1 MRATPLDRSRILIT
15 GGSGFIGTNTVQSC
29 LERGADTIV
38 SADVVSPKL
47 PEHNSLWR
55 KVDITDR
62 DAVRELFDDVQPT
75 HLVHLGAR
83 TDLHGRSLRDYAAN
97 LEGVQNVVE
106 AAAQSRSLEAS
117 IFASSRMVCEISYI
131 PQSDDDY
138 CPPNFYGQ
146 SKVEGELIV
155 RGAELGHRWTIVRP
169 TSIWGPHFGV
179 PYRDFFISV
188 LAGRYVHPRGERIEK
203 SFGYVGNTVHQIL
216 RLLHEPQTTIHRKTL
231 YLADYEPLDV
241 WEFAQEICAYAG
253 RRRVRTAPVT
263 LLRAA
268 ALLGDGLQR
277 ARIMK
282 DAPLTSF
289 RLRNLRTRMVYDLS
303 ELSAAVGP
311 LPFTRTDGVQATL
324 SYLGELDRAHS
335 AQE

>member
-1 MRATPLDRSRILIT
+1 MQTTSLDRSRILIT
-15 GGSGFIGTNTVQSC
+15 GGSGFIGTNAVQSC
-29 LERGADTIV
+29 MERGAVNIV
-38 SADVVSPKL
+38 SADVVPPKL
-47 PEHNSLWR
+47 AEHNSVWR
-55 KVDITDR
+55 KVDITER
-62 DAVRELFDDVQPT
+62 RAVGELFDEVQPT

-83 TDLHGRSLRDYAAN
+83 TDLHGRSLNDYAAN
-97 LEGVQNVVE
+97 LQGVQNVAD
-106 AAAQSRSLEAS
+106 AAAQSRTLEAS

-131 PQSDDDY
+131 PNGDDDY

-155 RGAELGHRWTIVRP
+155 RGADLGHRWTIVRP

-179 PYRDFFISV
+179 PYRDFFVSV
-188 LAGRYVHPRGERIEK
+188 LAGRYVHPRGEKIEK

-216 RLLHEPQTTIHRKTL
+216 RLLFEPRTQVHGKTL

-241 WEFAQEICAYAG
+241 LDFAQEICAYSG
-253 RRRVRTAPVT
+253 RRRVRTVPVT

-268 ALLGDGLQR
+268 ALLGDGFQR

-303 ELSAAVGP
+303 ELAAAVGP
-311 LPFTRTDGVQATL
+311 LPYTRTEGVQETL
-324 SYLGELDRAHS
+324 NYLGELAHEPS
-335 AQE
+335 A